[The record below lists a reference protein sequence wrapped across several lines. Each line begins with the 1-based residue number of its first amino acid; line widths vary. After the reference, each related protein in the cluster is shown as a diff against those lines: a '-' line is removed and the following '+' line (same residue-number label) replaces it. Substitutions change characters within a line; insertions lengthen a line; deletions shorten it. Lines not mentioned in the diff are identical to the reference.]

1 MEINKFD
8 LQMHD
13 IKRVADL
20 IVSAQTGKGED
31 ADPRKSHGMV
41 MDLIKAGNNFL
52 GHENIHIS
60 ASGEEITGLTIGY
73 RGRGKDEL
81 GTLLRLLL
89 SLRLSEFV
97 SYLSFAAGLIHGG
110 FTPDIED
117 DEYYISVLAVDER
130 YRRKGIGSSLL
141 SHSIQ
146 TAKDKDCKSV
156 VLDVD
161 RSNEPAI
168 KLYRKF
174 GFIFSGRNAHGNE
187 RLPVRPIL
195 TMELILP

>member
-13 IKRVADL
+13 IRRVADI
-20 IVSAQTGKGED
+20 IVSAQAGKGED
-31 ADPRKSHGMV
+31 TDPRKSHGMV

-52 GHENIHIS
+52 GHENIYVS
-60 ASGEEITGLTIGY
+60 ASGEDITGLTIGY

-130 YRRKGIGSSLL
+130 YRRKGIGSFLL
-141 SHSIQ
+141 RHSIQ
-146 TAKDKDCKSV
+146 TAKDMDCKSV